1 MAAGLHKQDGLDVI
15 TGETIREIYVQLDR
29 YDSHYRHFI
38 LAKKN
43 DCHNADYDGEHA
55 GCDTETGGLRK
66 CARLLS

>member
-1 MAAGLHKQDGLDVI
+1 LKVAAGLHKPDGLDVI

-43 DCHNADYDGEHA
+43 DCHNADSVANMQDVILKRVAFGSVR
-55 GCDTETGGLRK
+55 DF
-66 CARLLS
+66 